1 MDPKLKSKIMK
12 KLEAVLDPELYVSI
26 VDLGL
31 IYDILDTKG
40 KITVT
45 MTLTTMGCP
54 LFGLL
59 EEDIKSN
66 VMKIKGVRDVFI
78 NLVFDPPW
86 SMDRMTERGKAQL
99 GI

>member
-1 MDPKLKSKIMK
+1 MDSKLKSKIMK
-12 KLEAVLDPELYVSI
+12 KLQEVLDPELYVSI

-31 IYDILDTKG
+31 IYDLEISKG
-40 KITVT
+40 KVTVT

-59 EEDIKSN
+59 EEDIKTRVSK
-66 VMKIKGVRDVFI
+66 VKEVKDVFI

-99 GI
+99 GM

>member
-1 MDPKLKSKIMK
+1 MK